1 MKNIRTNL
9 SLVLTILFALVFASA
24 YPAAAQNKPD
34 VSKKELKVL
43 LKTATQPAEHQRIA
57 DYYHQEAARLTANAK
72 EHQELAAIYEK
83 NPPNAAMEAKHGTSV
98 EGISHCRRWAQLEVE
113 QAKEAEALAAIHEG
127 MAKETGKK

>member
-9 SLVLTILFALVFASA
+9 SLVLTIVLALVFVSA

-34 VSKKELKVL
+34 VSKKELKL
-43 LKTATQPAEHQRIA
+43 LLETATQPADHQRIA
-57 DYYHQEAARLTANAK
+57 DHYQQEAARLTASAK
-72 EHQELAAIYEK
+72 EHQELAAIYQE

-98 EGISHCRRWAQLEVE
+98 EGVSHCRRWAQLEVE

-127 MAKETGKK
+127 MVQETGKK

>member
-9 SLVLTILFALVFASA
+9 SLVLTIVLALVFVSA

-34 VSKKELKVL
+34 VSKKELKL
-43 LKTATQPAEHQRIA
+43 LLETATQPADHQRIA
-57 DYYHQEAARLTANAK
+57 DHYQQEAARLTASAK
-72 EHQELAAIYEK
+72 EHQELAAIYQE

-98 EGISHCRRWAQLEVE
+98 EGVSHCRRWAQLEVE

-127 MAKETGKK
+127 MAQETGKK